1 MNVLSGA
8 QPRRSAVPAE
18 AAPAVAESAADN
30 SGNAAG
36 SKAEDSKI
44 LQEDSVIAGER
55 AHLRRSREFLH
66 LMRENVLS
74 LAENP
79 MAADRVSLEY
89 LKADLYR
96 RAEALKDLPDAPL
109 FFGRLDYSEL
119 AQADEDFA
127 GARRGAPGDRP
138 PGLSL
143 HIGRRHVHDQDG
155 TPVVLD
161 WRAPVSRPFYR
172 ASQSDPMGLT
182 LRRRFGFAG
191 GRLTAYED
199 ERFSPGG
206 ETRNRSAE
214 PDALGSPSKLL
225 ITEIERPRSGPMR
238 DIVATI
244 QPEQDDIVRADA
256 GTTVCVQGAPGTGKT
271 AVGLHRVAYLLYA
284 HKEQVTRRGVV
295 VIGPNLA
302 FLSYIRNVLP
312 ALGELDVTQTTVAD
326 LVASTPIKGM
336 DSDEAATVKGDAR
349 MAEVLRNA
357 LWAHIRAP
365 REALMVSRGA
375 RRLRLPA
382 YEIEALARELRDR
395 GVRYGTGREL
405 LAHRI
410 AHVLLTQLEAA
421 GETCDDR
428 THDAVRRSAPVRK
441 CVDEVWPKVDP
452 KKLVFA
458 LLADQNQVLRNGSG
472 LLSDAEMAAIAW
484 PKPPRGPGSAP
495 WTRADQVLIDE
506 AADLIERMPSIAHIV
521 VDEAQDLSPM
531 EMRAIGRRCATG
543 AATVLGDIAQGTTP
557 WAATSW
563 PTLLS
568 HLGKPGASVRE
579 LDVGYRVPRQILDFA
594 SRLLPSI
601 APGLSPAQSLRADP
615 NALAVVRVAP
625 GELGARVAAGV
636 KAALSGLGSVA
647 VICADAQ
654 IPETAAALRAAGL
667 AFTVLGSADT
677 GPGSASTAQDSA
689 GTGQVSAATARDST
703 ATARVS
709 ADGSSG
715 AGSGMS
721 GADAPD
727 IPDISVMSQS
737 PMAVS
742 PDPGRLALVPVT
754 LAKGLE
760 FDHVI
765 LVEPGWIATGE
776 AYGLRRLYVALT
788 RAVSRLTVFHAE
800 PLPAELSLH
809 TIKTGHTFWPVPAF
823 SPCALHGRRG
833 SGILRRSGSAWFWQ
847 TTISDDGGVL
857 WKARET
863 THRRLST

>member
-1 MNVLSGA
+1 MPADAGPA
-8 QPRRSAVPAE
+8 AVETA
-18 AAPAVAESAADN
+18 AADSN
-30 SGNAAG
+30 
-36 SKAEDSKI
+36 SKADTTSDDSG
-44 LQEDSVIAGER
+44 DGVIAGER
-55 AHLRRSREFLH
+55 AHLERSREFLH

-74 LAENP
+74 LAQNP
-79 MAADRVSLEY
+79 MAGDRVSLEY

-109 FFGRLDYSEL
+109 FFGRLEF
-119 AQADEDFA
+119 QEPVWADEGFA
-127 GARRGAPGDRP
+127 DARRGAPGDRP
-138 PGLSL
+138 PGLAL
-143 HIGRRHVHDQDG
+143 HIGRRHVHDKDG

-172 ASQSDPMGLT
+172 ASQTDPMGLT

-191 GRLTAYED
+191 GALTAYED
-199 ERFSPGG
+199 ERFSLGG
-206 ETRNRSAE
+206 ATRTRSDESTAA
-214 PDALGSPSKLL
+214 PVSNLL
-225 ITEIERPRSGPMR
+225 ISEIERPRSGPMR

-256 GTTVCVQGAPGTGKT
+256 ATTVCVQGAPGTGKT

-295 VIGPNLA
+295 VVGPNLA

-326 LVASTPIKGM
+326 LVASTPIKAT
-336 DSDEAATVKGDAR
+336 DTDEAATVKGDAR
-349 MAEVLRNA
+349 MAAVLRNA
-357 LWAHIRAP
+357 LWANLTAP
-365 REALMVSRGA
+365 KEALVVSRGA

-382 YEIEALARELRDR
+382 HEIEALAQELRDR

-452 KKLVFA
+452 KKLVFS
-458 LLADQNQVLRNGSG
+458 LLSDLDQVIQNGFG
-472 LLSDAEMAAIAW
+472 LLSDDEMTVLVWA
-484 PKPPRGPGSAP
+484 KPPRGPGSAP

-506 AADLIERMPSIAHIV
+506 AADLIERTPSIAHIV

-531 EMRAIGRRCATG
+531 EVRAIGRRCATG

-563 PTLLS
+563 PALLA
-568 HLGKPGASVRE
+568 HLGKPDAAVRE

-601 APGLSPAQSLRADP
+601 APALSPAQSLRADP
-615 NALAVVRVAP
+615 NALAVVPVTAA
-625 GELGARVAAGV
+625 ELGAQVAAGCT
-636 KAALSGLGSVA
+636 AALGRAGSVA
-647 VICADAQ
+647 VICADAH
-654 IPETAAALRAAGL
+654 IDETGAALRAAGL
-667 AFTVLGSADT
+667 GFTVLGAAGKPGESGKPGEVDEP
-677 GPGSASTAQDSA
+677 GEPGDGSKSDPGSE
-689 GTGQVSAATARDST
+689 
-703 ATARVS
+703 
-709 ADGSSG
+709 
-715 AGSGMS
+715 
-721 GADAPD
+721 
-727 IPDISVMSQS
+727 
-737 PMAVS
+737 
-742 PDPGRLALVPVT
+742 GRLTLVPVT

-765 LVEPGWIATGE
+765 LVEPGKIATGE

-800 PLPAELSLH
+800 PLPAELSLR
-809 TIKTGHTFWPVPAF
+809 TIRRAFDFGPVAP
-823 SPCALHGRRG
+823 
-833 SGILRRSGSAWFWQ
+833 
-847 TTISDDGGVL
+847 
-857 WKARET
+857 
-863 THRRLST
+863 